1 MRLGSGEENPAAW
14 PSLRGDSRALWST
27 DKRGF
32 LCCGSHTLGSLGVT
46 AHEENI
52 RRGKRPRFLNRGS
65 AQLLISKTLILC
77 PLYLV
82 SLSLSGEC
90 LEQPTETFASF

>member
-14 PSLRGDSRALWST
+14 PSLRGGGRALWST

-32 LCCGSHTLGSLGVT
+32 LCCGSHTMGSPGVT

-65 AQLLISKTLILC
+65 ARLLISKTL
-77 PLYLV
+77 LV
-82 SLSLSGEC
+82 SHPLSFVSGVFIS
-90 LEQPTETFASF
+90 QW